1 MNFEQKQKEDDLS
14 LKEGTVLPE
23 VSPEALPL
31 TETEE
36 IKELDLK
43 SDAEIASF
51 DEKADTVTP
60 NVIGF
65 GEKLG
70 FTSDEVTSR
79 MESSGTNS
87 ALSGIKDSASELYKS
102 FKKIMAVG
110 VLASM
115 ATTAEAQSAKNPTE
129 ELQTTSAQE
138 QVVAGTPSSN
148 ERAHIEV
155 KKDNPQ
161 RKAFESY
168 DEYQKYVKAH
178 PTYNLEG
185 ESEFD
190 KLKIEAELNYIDA
203 DEQREWL
210 AGIVHSKEYADKGKK
225 FEGLSDKE
233 IERRRDIA
241 VSDKVRIQDQ
251 HHPLD
256 AGVAGEYTPYNSGR
270 PELEGKYILSPHT
283 YLMNEPVAIHEG
295 EHAITDDNKY
305 MSRYAK
311 NLYKEAYR
319 PLSSDAKEDNEYFS
333 NPTEMNARKRV
344 LEYEL
349 EQKGIWKYGET
360 FTKDHLKKAIELM
373 NQDKLSEGTTDFL
386 KRIKLKNLPK
396 IMNTIAGK
404 IDVTPEN
411 TQQDV

>member
-65 GEKLG
+65 GERLG

-87 ALSGIKDSASELYKS
+87 ALSGIKDSASGLYKS
-102 FKKIMAVG
+102 FKKIMAIG

-115 ATTAEAQSAKNPTE
+115 AGGIEAQ
-129 ELQTTSAQE
+129 TTN
-138 QVVAGTPSSN
+138 G
-148 ERAHIEV
+148 ERAHVEIE
-155 KKDNPQ
+155 KNNPQ
-161 RKAFESY
+161 RIAFESY
-168 DEYQKYVKAH
+168 DKYKKYVKTH
-178 PTYNLEG
+178 REYNLVG
-185 ESEFD
+185 ESEFN
-190 KLKIEAELNYIDA
+190 KLKMEAELNYKDA
-203 DEQREWL
+203 DDQRRWL
-210 AGIVHSKEYADKGKK
+210 AGVVHSPEYALKAKK
-225 FEGLSDKE
+225 FEGLSDEE
-233 IERRRDIA
+233 IERRKGIA
-241 VSDKVRIQDQ
+241 VSDNLRIQDQ

-256 AGVAGEYTPYNSGR
+256 KGVAGEYISYNSGTGR
-270 PELEGKYILSPHT
+270 PELEGKYIISSDAH
-283 YLMNEPVAIHEG
+283 LMNEPVALHEG
-295 EHAITDDNKY
+295 QHAITDDNKY

-311 NLYKEAYR
+311 KLYKKAYR
-319 PLSSDAKEDNEYFS
+319 SLSSDAKEDNEYFS
-333 NPTEMNARKRV
+333 NPTEMDARKRV

-349 EQKGIWKYGET
+349 EQKGIWKYEEK
-360 FTKDHLKKAIELM
+360 FTKKHLKKAIELM

-386 KRIKLKNLPK
+386 KRIKLEKLPE

-404 IDVTPEN
+404 REPAPQN